1 MLYNQFVT
9 ILSNTNWYDDRF
21 KILMTLGTI
30 VKHQSSHLAYK
41 LNPSMHKITNLWKF
55 ELNIGRRSGEII
67 KKKNLVTRS
76 CVLKMFDF
84 ETSKSNFEVSKS
96 TSWKIT
102 IFSKTTLHQ
111 RESYLTMFYTINLSL
126 WLVTNTSKVYATDYF
141 ELLPIVSSPFKHEI

>member
-102 IFSKTTLHQ
+102 IFSKSTLHQ
-111 RESYLTMFYTINLSL
+111 RELISQCFIQSTSPYDSL
-126 WLVTNTSKVYATDYF
+126 PLQVRF
-141 ELLPIVSSPFKHEI
+141 MLLIILNYYQ